1 MDYIKNFDEN
11 GTRITMKDIIEDI
24 DGLNTTDTLDRLFLM
39 NNLGTKSDTIGN
51 QFYGINHRQTASL
64 VAHNTDQNGYVFF
77 TRPAL
82 NLSTANIA
90 AIRKLHPLLNTEDKS
105 LGRIIRCYLDPKL
118 GRMQNPLR
126 CPFVDP
132 MNVFM
137 PLLSNNL
144 ITMSP
149 PPSTTL
155 GTYTTGTPGVYKE
168 VWSMA
173 ADQILDYSAY
183 NISCSFRNLQGNPF
197 LLLFYSWMLYTSLQ
211 FLDDGPIPYP
221 EDMIEYRM
229 NYNTRMY
236 RLVMDHSKTYVQ
248 HIWAPTYAFPI
259 GIESGSI
266 FGYDLRGS
274 SIKSEMRELE
284 IQFQCVGN
292 HFNDHL
298 LVDQFNTSVG
308 LLNGLMI
315 DANRNKYMVKVSRS
329 ALQIFNYMGYP
340 RINPDTYELEWYVT
354 AEQYNARKH
363 LIATNERLNYMKL
376 KGNAHGAR

>member
-1 MDYIKNFDEN
+1 MEYIKNYDDN
-11 GTRITMKDIIEDI
+11 GTKITMDDIVRDIE
-24 DGLNTTDTLDRLFLM
+24 GLNTSDTLDKLFLM
-39 NNLGTKSDTIGN
+39 SNLGTKTDAIGN
-51 QFYGINHRQTASL
+51 QFYGLNHRQTASL
-64 VAHNTDQNGYVFF
+64 IAHNTDQNGYVFF
-77 TRPAL
+77 TRPTL
-82 NLSTANIA
+82 NLTTANIA
-90 AIRKLHPLLNTEDKS
+90 GVRKLIPLLNSDPKS
-105 LGRIIRCYLDPKL
+105 LGRIVRCYLDPKL
-118 GRMQNPLR
+118 SRTQNPLQ

-132 MNVFM
+132 FNVFM

-155 GTYTTGTPGVYKE
+155 GVYTTGTPGVYKE
-168 VWSMA
+168 SWSLA
-173 ADQILDYSAY
+173 ADQVLDYSAY

-229 NYNTRMY
+229 NYNTRIY
-236 RLVMDHSKTYVQ
+236 RLIMDPTKTYVQ

-266 FGYDLRGS
+266 FGYDLRGT

-298 LVDQFNTSVG
+298 LVDQFNTSVSMMHPFMG
-308 LLNGLMI
+308 DATRKEYMI
-315 DANRNKYMVKVSRS
+315 KVSRS

-354 AEQYNARKH
+354 TEQYNQRKN
-363 LIATNERLNYMKL
+363 LLPQNENLNYMKV
-376 KGNAHGAR
+376 KRA